1 MNPTGYAVN
10 SLIRPIRS
18 LFGRLE
24 YPVPVAQG
32 IRGNVLEM
40 LCELASGSAAM
51 AGIFEIRCYFPC
63 YLGMRG
69 STPMPAR
76 RPRYVSERPFRFIR
90 AALMKP
96 GIAGPQ
102 RAVPQS
108 RLQVLGGV
116 TSRRRRTPRRPAARR
131 GTCRGTA
138 GSAGPA
144 SWRRRRPSR
153 TGPRCTACRPPQ
165 TTPARR

>member
-63 YLGMRG
+63 YLGI
-69 STPMPAR
+69 R
-76 RPRYVSERPFRFIR
+76 R
-90 AALMKP
+90 
-96 GIAGPQ
+96 
-102 RAVPQS
+102 
-108 RLQVLGGV
+108 
-116 TSRRRRTPRRPAARR
+116 
-131 GTCRGTA
+131 CR
-138 GSAGPA
+138 S
-144 SWRRRRPSR
+144 RPSR
-153 TGPRCTACRPPQ
+153 LPTIAGHDLNFGNAVLGTAFVMF
-165 TTPARR
+165 